1 MHLRYFVTFNL
12 FSIYIAQTF
21 LLIPPNI
28 ILSLLSLSNIDFSY
42 NSNQNSNFSLDKIS
56 IEIEKGDFLSILGPN
71 GSGKST
77 LIKIL
82 TGYLKPK
89 NGEVRLGNKILTQYN
104 PKELARKIAYV
115 PQIPASIYPFSVYEI
130 IAMGRYTYLGIS
142 GFERERDKEKI
153 FEIASLLELEH
164 ILDKGISEISGGET
178 QRAFIARALVQEP
191 QILLL
196 DEPNAHLD
204 IKHQLS
210 IFNLLKKLNDEN
222 GITIITVM
230 HDLNLSKYYS
240 SRILMLKEGKVFL
253 NAVPA
258 EAITKENIFSVFDV
272 NVDIQKSKMTEINSI
287 IINPG
292 YVTKV

>member
-1 MHLRYFVTFNL
+1 M
-12 FSIYIAQTF
+12 S
-21 LLIPPNI
+21 LIK
-28 ILSLLSLSNIDFSY
+28 LSNIDFSY
-42 NSNQNSNFSLDKIS
+42 NSSQSSNFSLENIN

-82 TGYLKPK
+82 TGYLKPQK
-89 NGEVRLGNKILTQYN
+89 GEVQLGNKTLTQYN
-104 PKELARKIAYV
+104 PKEIARKIAYV
-115 PQIPASIYPFSVYEI
+115 PQLPASIYPFSVYEI
-130 IAMGRYTYLGIS
+130 IAMGRYPYLGIS
-142 GFERERDKEKI
+142 GFESKRDKEKI
-153 FEIASLLELEH
+153 FEIANLLELQY
-164 ILDKGISEISGGET
+164 ILDKGITEISGGET

-222 GITIITVM
+222 RITIITVM

-240 SRILMLKEGKVFL
+240 NRILMLKEGKVFL

-258 EAITKENIFSVFDV
+258 EAITKENILSVFDV
-272 NVDIQKSKMTEINSI
+272 NVDIQKSEMPEINSI
-287 IINPG
+287 SINPG

>member
-1 MHLRYFVTFNL
+1 M
-12 FSIYIAQTF
+12 
-21 LLIPPNI
+21 
-28 ILSLLSLSNIDFSY
+28 SLLSLSNIDFSY
-42 NSNQNSNFSLDKIS
+42 NNGQSSNFSLKKIN

-82 TGYLKPK
+82 SGYLKP
-89 NGEVRLGNKILTQYN
+89 NDGEVLLDDRTLTHYN
-104 PKELARKIAYV
+104 SKELARKIAYV
-115 PQIPASIYPFSVYEI
+115 PQLPASVYPFSVYEI
-130 IAMGRYTYLGIS
+130 VAMGRYPYLGIS
-142 GFERERDKEKI
+142 GFEKESDREKI
-153 FEIASLLELEH
+153 FEITKYLELEH
-164 ILDKGISEISGGET
+164 ILDKGISEISGGEI
-178 QRAFIARALVQEP
+178 QRTFIARALVQEP

-210 IFNLLKKLNDEN
+210 IFNLLKELNEVN

-253 NAVPA
+253 IGNPVDT
-258 EAITKENIFSVFDV
+258 ITKENIFSVFDV
-272 NVDIQKSKMTEINSI
+272 DVNIQKSEMTETNSI
-287 IINPG
+287 FINPG
-292 YVTKV
+292 YIAKV

>member
-1 MHLRYFVTFNL
+1 M
-12 FSIYIAQTF
+12 S
-21 LLIPPNI
+21 LIK
-28 ILSLLSLSNIDFSY
+28 LSNIDFSY
-42 NSNQNSNFSLDKIS
+42 NSSQSSNFSLENIN

-82 TGYLKPK
+82 SGYLKPK
-89 NGEVRLGNKILTQYN
+89 SGKVLLDNKILTHYS
-104 PKELARKIAYV
+104 PKELAKKIAYV
-115 PQIPASIYPFSVYEI
+115 PQLPASIYPFSVYEI
-130 IAMGRYTYLGIS
+130 VAMGRYPYLGIS

-153 FEIASLLELEH
+153 LEIAKLLELEH
-164 ILDKGISEISGGET
+164 ILDKGISEISGGEI
-178 QRAFIARALVQEP
+178 QRTFIARAMVQEP

-210 IFNLLKKLNDEN
+210 IFNLLKKLNEEN

-253 NAVPA
+253 IGVPSI
-258 EAITKENIFSVFDV
+258 AITKENILSVFDV
-272 NVDIQKSKMTEINSI
+272 NVDIQKSEITEINSI
-287 IINPG
+287 FINPE
-292 YVTKV
+292 YVTNV

>member
-1 MHLRYFVTFNL
+1 MHIRYFVTFNL
-12 FSIYIAQTF
+12 FSNYIAQTF
-21 LLIPPNI
+21 LIIPPNI

-42 NSNQNSNFSLDKIS
+42 NSNKNNNFSLNKIT
-56 IEIEKGDFLSILGPN
+56 IEIEEGDFLSILGPN

-82 TGYLKPK
+82 TGYLKPQK
-89 NGEVRLGNKILTQYN
+89 GKVQLGNKTLTQYN
-104 PKELARKIAYV
+104 PKEIARKIAYV
-115 PQIPASIYPFSVYEI
+115 PQLPASIYPFSVYEI
-130 IAMGRYTYLGIS
+130 IAMGRYPYLGIS
-142 GFERERDKEKI
+142 GFESKRDKEKI
-153 FEIASLLELEH
+153 FEIANLLELEY
-164 ILDKGISEISGGET
+164 ILDKGITEISGGET

-222 GITIITVM
+222 RITIITVM

-253 NAVPA
+253 NAIPT
-258 EAITKENIFSVFDV
+258 EAITKENILSVFDV
-272 NVDIQKSKMTEINSI
+272 NVDIQKSEMPEINSI
-287 IINPG
+287 SINPG